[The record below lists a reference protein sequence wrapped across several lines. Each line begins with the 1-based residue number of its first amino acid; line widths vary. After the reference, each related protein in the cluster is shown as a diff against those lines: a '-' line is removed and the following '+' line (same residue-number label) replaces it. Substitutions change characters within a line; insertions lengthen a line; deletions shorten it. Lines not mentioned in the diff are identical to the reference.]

1 MCLLEQQLK
10 DEETTISQG
19 SSWEGKREIFIATY
33 DKRKAIKKK
42 KPINLGNQIWEGG
55 QFPRPFWGVARSHAS
70 ARGVPSP
77 ARSLEARFARHNRP
91 L

>member
-19 SSWEGKREIFIATY
+19 SPWEGKREIFIATY

-42 KPINLGNQIWEGG
+42 TYKLG
-55 QFPRPFWGVARSHAS
+55 
-70 ARGVPSP
+70 
-77 ARSLEARFARHNRP
+77 
-91 L
+91 

>member
-10 DEETTISQG
+10 DEKNNNQLESYI
-19 SSWEGKREIFIATY
+19 
-33 DKRKAIKKK
+33 K

-70 ARGVPSP
+70 ARGVLSP
-77 ARSLEARFARHNRP
+77 VRSLEARFARHNRP